1 MKRQALLHW
10 GQLSHSSAR
19 LQQTTVRLSMDSYL
33 LTDSDVELERLQ
45 LQARVWEPAA
55 TALLAEIGLNPGE
68 RALDLGAG
76 AMGIVRPLSKAVGT
90 SGRVVAVDND
100 ATQLSALKRWVQ
112 NEGLSNVDIVNADAF
127 STGLPA
133 GTFDIVHVRFLFAP
147 VGRDGELLAEM
158 RRLVR
163 PGGVLAIQEPNSSCW
178 DFYPR
183 HAAFTELKALI
194 LAAFRAAGGDFDA
207 GRRTAGLLENIG
219 CTSVETRAHVHVLG
233 AGHPYRRLPVQF
245 AQSLRPRILSSG
257 LASAA
262 RLEELI
268 ASCESLAA
276 DPACR
281 MTTFLVTQAWG
292 RFPSAAQPSDGP

>member
-1 MKRQALLHW
+1 M
-10 GQLSHSSAR
+10 G
-19 LQQTTVRLSMDSYL
+19 SYL

-55 TALLAEIGLNPGE
+55 MAMLEEIGLKPGE

-100 ATQLSALKRWVQ
+100 ATQLSALTRWVQ

-163 PGGVLAIQEPNSSCW
+163 PGGVLAIQEPDSSCW
-178 DFYPR
+178 DFYPQN
-183 HAAFTELKALI
+183 ASFTELKSLI

-207 GRRTAGLLENIG
+207 GRRTAGMLEKIG
-219 CTSVETRAHVHVLG
+219 CANVETRAYVHVLG
-233 AGHPYRRLPVQF
+233 APHPYRRLPVQF

-257 LASAA
+257 GAFAA

-268 ASCESLAA
+268 ASCESVAA
-276 DPACR
+276 DPTYR

-292 RFPSAAQPSDGP
+292 RLSSH